1 MADLKYELV
10 ATFSLIIGIIAIIG
24 LIKNKLNMFFL
35 SYFIIGLLIVE
46 AEFRRYFTSMSS
58 HNFFFGSLFL
68 IQVVLSIPFKNDTRW
83 YKNWD
88 LIKRLF
94 AISLINTAAIIG
106 IYSYDYTGILSPV
119 EIKSIA
125 LEHGYYTLVSL
136 IALFFCL
143 KNKVIHK

>member
-10 ATFSLIIGIIAIIG
+10 ATFSLIIAIVAIMG

-68 IQVVLSIPFKNDTRW
+68 IQVILSIPFKNDTRW
-83 YKNWD
+83 HKNWN
-88 LIKRLF
+88 LIK
-94 AISLINTAAIIG
+94 
-106 IYSYDYTGILSPV
+106 
-119 EIKSIA
+119 
-125 LEHGYYTLVSL
+125 
-136 IALFFCL
+136 
-143 KNKVIHK
+143 

>member
-10 ATFSLIIGIIAIIG
+10 ATFSLIIGIVAILG

-68 IQVVLSIPFKNDTRW
+68 IQVILSIPFKNDTRW
-83 YKNWD
+83 HKNWN

-94 AISLINTAAIIG
+94 AICLINTAAIIG

-125 LEHGYYTLVSL
+125 LEHGYY
-136 IALFFCL
+136 ALLSMVAVFFCI